1 MKRDHVNYT
10 LVGVVVLAAFGVLLF
25 ALAMITGRSGAST
38 DYHTYYGNVT
48 GLRYGAPVFYQGY
61 RIGQVS
67 ALTPE
72 RGAKGTRYKV
82 TLSLRR
88 DWPVPSDSV
97 ARLQATGLLA
107 DVAIGIREGMA
118 KDTLPAGG
126 EIKGE
131 EGADIFGAMNELA
144 GEVTAL
150 TRSEITPLIRTLS
163 ERVDSITGEVDK
175 NTPELVE
182 QSRAL
187 LKRLNSASDAM
198 NDLLKP
204 ENRAA
209 VAAILGEM
217 RQLSAELRATRGTLD
232 GALAD
237 IGGIAK
243 ENRPALQSAV
253 VDLQSVLA
261 ALSGR
266 IDAIVHHLDAAS
278 RNVDEF
284 SREIRKNPNR
294 LLLAPKADNVKE
306 EAE

>member
-10 LVGVVVLAAFGVLLF
+10 LVGLVVLVAFAVLLS
-25 ALAMITGRSGAST
+25 ALAMVTGRSGAST
-38 DYHTYYGNVT
+38 DYHAYYGNVT

-67 ALTPE
+67 AVAPE
-72 RGAKGTRYKV
+72 RTDKGTRYRV
-82 TLSLRR
+82 TLSVRR
-88 DWPVPSDSV
+88 DWPIPADSI
-97 ARLQATGLLA
+97 ARLQSSGLLA
-107 DVAIGIREGMA
+107 DVSIGIREGAA
-118 KDTLPAGG
+118 KQALAAGG
-126 EIKGE
+126 ELKGE

-144 GEVTAL
+144 GEVSTL

-163 ERVDSITGEVDK
+163 ERVDSITGTVDK
-175 NTPELVE
+175 STPELVE

-187 LKRLNSASDAM
+187 LQRLNTASAAV

-209 VAAILGEM
+209 VADILGEM
-217 RQLSAELRATRGTLD
+217 RQLSSELHGTKAALD
-232 GALAD
+232 GALGDLGAM
-237 IGGIAK
+237 AR
-243 ENRPALQSAV
+243 ENRPIVHSSL

-261 ALSGR
+261 TLSGR

-294 LLLAPKADNVKE
+294 LLPAPKADKVE
-306 EAE
+306 DEAP